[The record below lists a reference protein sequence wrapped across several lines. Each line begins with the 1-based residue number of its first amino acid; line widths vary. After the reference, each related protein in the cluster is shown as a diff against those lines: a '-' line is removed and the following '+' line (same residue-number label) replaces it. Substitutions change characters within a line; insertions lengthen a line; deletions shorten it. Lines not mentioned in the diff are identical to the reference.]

1 MEYGLCSTNGT
12 WNMDCVGLIESM
24 ISWLTLYVVS
34 SIISQYCIE
43 YDIMVNSV
51 CSWNMDC
58 VGRIVEWME
67 HRILIV

>member
-51 CSWNMDC
+51 CSFLHNIS
-58 VGRIVEWME
+58 VLYRV
-67 HRILIV
+67 